1 MFYAIMALIAAA
13 IVGLDQWTKWLT
25 VRTFPEPGLAG
36 NYAEAIP
43 GFFHFTHI
51 KNTGSA
57 WGLLAGCR
65 WLFLLIM
72 ALFLL
77 GLIWAIRK
85 RWITDRFELLCLA
98 GIVGGGLGNAIDRAV
113 SGSVTDMICL
123 DFIDFPVFNVADC
136 FITTCTL
143 LLVVY
148 ILFFDR
154 ALRSGK
160 RDKA

>member
-1 MFYAIMALIAAA
+1 MFYALLALFMAA

-25 VRTFPEPGLAG
+25 VRAFPTPGAAS

-43 GFFHFTHI
+43 GFFHITHI
-51 KNTGSA
+51 RNTGSA
-57 WGLLAGCR
+57 WGMLAGQR

-72 ALFLL
+72 VLFLVGL
-77 GLIWAIRK
+77 GVAVYK
-85 RWITDRFELLCLA
+85 RWIKSRFSLFCLA
-98 GIVGGGLGNAIDRAV
+98 GIAGGGLGNAIDRAV

-154 ALRSGK
+154 ETRRK
-160 RDKA
+160 